1 MSRRPV
7 AYAAVVLAGQE
18 QKGASTDSLGRFRIE
33 RVKPGIWRL
42 AVSSVGY
49 KSLTTRIHGLG
60 RHALYRSRAGG
71 GCRAAGGRDGPSVA
85 VPRHGGESRKF
96 EGDRP
101 AGDREKPRLEPRRVA
116 HRALVS
122 RRGLLAR
129 GVSQRFDRARWRA
142 CGEQVLHGRDRNP
155 EHQPFR
161 HAGGDGRSGEH
172 RQRRPRAR
180 NQFLYGSLSRRPGR
194 GVEFRAGLQAPRRA
208 MPKSRPSKRRW
219 APRKWG

>member
-1 MSRRPV
+1 MKRRRTAPDEYLCRMKFLKVAVLFFGLAAAFAVRAQGGTYPVSGRVIDRLSRRPV
-7 AYAAVVLAGQE
+7 GLCRRGAGRAGAEGSLDRLAGEVPHRAREAGHLAAGGLVGGLQE
-18 QKGASTDSLGRFRIE
+18 PHDA
-33 RVKPGIWRL
+33 
-42 AVSSVGY
+42 
-49 KSLTTRIHGLG
+49 RIHGLG

-155 EHQPFR
+155 R
-161 HAGGDGRSGEH
+161 TSTI
-172 RQRRPRAR
+172 
-180 NQFLYGSLSRRPGR
+180 S
-194 GVEFRAGLQAPRRA
+194 PRRG
-208 MPKSRPSKRRW
+208 RR
-219 APRKWG
+219 AVR

>member
-1 MSRRPV
+1 MKFLKVAVLFFGLAAAFAVPGAGRDLSRQRAGDRPFEPPPRGLCRRG
-7 AYAAVVLAGQE
+7 AGRAGAEGSLDRLAGEVPHRAREAGHLAAGGLVGGLQE
-18 QKGASTDSLGRFRIE
+18 PHDA
-33 RVKPGIWRL
+33 
-42 AVSSVGY
+42 
-49 KSLTTRIHGLG
+49 RIHGLG

-129 GVSQRFDRARWRA
+129 GVSQRFDRA
-142 CGEQVLHGRDRNP
+142 
-155 EHQPFR
+155 
-161 HAGGDGRSGEH
+161 AGGGPAENKFYMDGS
-172 RQRRPRAR
+172 
-180 NQFLYGSLSRRPGR
+180 
-194 GVEFRAGLQAPRRA
+194 
-208 MPKSRPSKRRW
+208 KSRTSIIS
-219 APRKWG
+219 PRGATAVR